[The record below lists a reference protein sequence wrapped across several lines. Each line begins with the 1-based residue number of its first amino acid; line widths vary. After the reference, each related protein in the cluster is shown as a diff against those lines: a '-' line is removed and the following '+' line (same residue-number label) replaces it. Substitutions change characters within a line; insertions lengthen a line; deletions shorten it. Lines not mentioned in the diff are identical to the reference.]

1 MSSKTVQDTRKAFG
15 IQPDINADIIDQI
28 LSELENQY
36 PSKKAKENVPTGTE
50 FP

>member
-1 MSSKTVQDTRKAFG
+1 MSKKTVQDTRKAAG
-15 IQPDINADIIDQI
+15 IQPDFNADIMEQI
-28 LSELENQY
+28 LSELETQY